1 MDLTA
6 LWPSL
11 EALVLERLPDGRFVA
26 RNGVPAWCGHL
37 RPEAHW
43 DSPFLVQSVFP
54 FLTVFLPTA
63 EQAWWGD
70 PPFRAESDFWTE
82 ADGDGEG
89 DLHLLAYAVSV
100 RQAQALVI
108 LRSDQLF
115 FQSQGLLQRGRE
127 LRLVHASLMK
137 EMEQKDILI
146 HAIVHDLVAP
156 LHTII
161 GVLSL
166 LEEKTAE
173 AGKSPEPWL
182 ELAITAAN
190 RQQTLIREVL
200 DVFTAEVSAL
210 VQASPEGVDLSSVID
225 RVLEERGPVA
235 RSRGVRFDCDA
246 KAGDA
251 YVVAEE
257 MRLFRVLTNLVDNA
271 LRYSPEGG
279 VIRISTY
286 RGDGTVAVT
295 VEDQG
300 PGVPHDLLPRLFE
313 KLARGRDREAG
324 SGLGLFFCRIT
335 IEDWG
340 GAIGYDPGE
349 SGGSKFWIRLKCAFG
364 ADDCGRERSKE
375 HHGEAAHAGR

>member
-1 MDLTA
+1 MTS
-6 LWPSL
+6 LWHSL

-37 RPEAHW
+37 RPETQW

-54 FLTVFLPTA
+54 FLAVFLPAA

-82 ADGDGEG
+82 ADGDGAG
-89 DLHLLAYAVSV
+89 DLHLLAFAASV
-100 RQAQALVI
+100 REAQALVI

-115 FQSQGLLQRGRE
+115 FQSQSLLQRGRE

-166 LEEKTAE
+166 LEEKREET
-173 AGKSPEPWL
+173 GQRPEPWL
-182 ELAITAAN
+182 ELAIAAAN
-190 RQQTLIREVL
+190 RQQGLIHEVL

-210 VQASPEGVDLSSVID
+210 VQVSPGGVELSSVLD
-225 RVLEERGPVA
+225 RVVEERGPVA
-235 RSRGVRFDCDA
+235 RSRGVRFDRDEDVGCQ
-246 KAGDA
+246 

-271 LRYSPEGG
+271 LRYSPVGG
-279 VIRISTY
+279 VVRISTQ
-286 RGDGTVAVT
+286 REGGTVGVS

-300 PGVPHDLLPRLFE
+300 PGVSHDLLPRLFE
-313 KLARGRDREAG
+313 KLARGTDREAG
-324 SGLGLFFCRIT
+324 TGLGLFFCRIT
-335 IEDWG
+335 VEDWG

-349 SGGSKFWIRLKCAFG
+349 HRGSRFWVRLKCALG
-364 ADDCGRERSKE
+364 ADERERERSKE
-375 HHGEAAHAGR
+375 HGEAPHAGR